1 LRSLNSCR
9 NPRPLYRLLLAALP
23 GLALVPHA
31 SAVDPS
37 RSVSQ
42 YVRDHWGPEKGFPS
56 GPVYSITQTTDGYL
70 WFGTETGVVRFDA
83 LTFRRIQS
91 AHPAHSPFEQS
102 LGPSLGV
109 TADDAGNLWVR
120 LRGPNVLRYREDTF
134 FEPPP
139 ELEPEDSAVTV
150 AARSG
155 SGELIFATRRNGLF
169 ALRESKLARLAVA
182 ALIPNSPVIALAKT
196 LDGDIWLGTRDVGL
210 VRLRNGQATAVTR
223 GLPDLKINCLLADKD
238 GSVWIGTDNGIVR
251 WDGTEITRDGVPPL
265 LRHAKS
271 LAMLQDH
278 DENIWLSTAHGLFRL
293 NVKGL
298 STLSTEL
305 NESVT
310 ALFEDREGNLWA
322 GGDNGVERLRDSVF
336 ASFSVPEGLPSEN
349 NGPVFADD
357 RNRTWFAPES
367 GGLYSLRDG
376 KVSPF
381 TAASLNKD
389 VVYSIAGRPGE
400 LWIGRQRGG
409 LTHLTASGESFT
421 ARTYTTADGLAQNT
435 VFAVSVSRD
444 GTVWAGTLNGGV
456 SRFHDGRFSTITT
469 AGGLASDT
477 VSSILEDSSGTMWF
491 ATPSGLSSAR
501 SVNGSMLWHTY
512 TARDGLP
519 SDNVNCIFEDSS
531 GILWI
536 GTLDGLAF
544 LRSGR
549 IQVASAIEAAL
560 REQIFGIAEDRNGS
574 LWITT
579 ANHVLRVNRHRLLG
593 GPPADGDV
601 RQYELSDGLRSMTG
615 VKRHR
620 SVVADPLGRIW
631 LSMTRGLSVTDP
643 ARLIGLAVPA
653 IVHIQAISA
662 DGSPLVLGDRVRI
675 PPGPLRITLD
685 YSGLTFAIPER
696 TRFRYTLEGFDHGW
710 SQPSAARQA
719 IYTNLGPGQYR
730 FRVKASNLD
739 EVFDGPEASLAF
751 QIAPAFWQTW
761 SVAFAAVILLASA
774 VLAFVR
780 SRMHRLTRQM
790 NLRFEERL
798 AERTRIAQELHDTLL
813 QGFLSASMQLHV
825 AADRL
830 PEDSAAK
837 QALNKV
843 LQLMTRVI
851 AEGRSALQDL
861 RSSSPAQAL
870 NLEHAFSHIQQ
881 ELDVDRGVSFRVVV
895 EGKPRSL
902 HPVLRDEVYR
912 IGREALVNAFRHSR
926 ATSVEVE
933 LEYAENRFRVLV
945 RDNGCGIDPGVIQS
959 GRKGHWGLPGMRER
973 AERIGS
979 SLRVWSGATAG
990 TEVEL
995 SVPGHVAFT
1004 SAVRRRSWIG
1014 FPKAKN

>member
-1 LRSLNSCR
+1 MNSCH
-9 NPRPLYRLLLAALP
+9 NPRPLYSPLAALLAAL
-23 GLALVPHA
+23 AFAPHA
-31 SAVDPS
+31 SAVDPN
-37 RSVSQ
+37 RTVSQ
-42 YVRDHWGPEKGFPS
+42 YIRDYWGPEKGFPS
-56 GPVYSITQTTDGYL
+56 GPVYSIAQTTDGYL
-70 WFGTETGVVRFDA
+70 WFGTETGLVRFDA
-83 LTFRRIQS
+83 LTFQRIQS
-91 AHPAHSPFEQS
+91 AHPAHSAFEQS
-102 LGPSLGV
+102 LGPSLGLA
-109 TADDAGNLWVR
+109 ADDSGSLWVR
-120 LRGPNVLRYREDTF
+120 LRGPTVLRYREDTF

-139 ELEPEDSAVTV
+139 ELAQDVAVTV
-150 AARSG
+150 AARSPT
-155 SGELIFATRRNGLF
+155 GELIFATRRNGLF
-169 ALRESKLARLAVA
+169 ALRESKLSRLAIA
-182 ALIPNSPVIALAKT
+182 TLIPNSPVIALAKT
-196 LDGDIWLGTRDVGL
+196 PDGDIWLGTRDVGL

-223 GLPDLKINCLLADKD
+223 SLPDLKINCLLADKD
-238 GSVWIGTDNGIVR
+238 GTVWIGTDNGIVR
-251 WDGTEITRDGVPPL
+251 WNGTEITRDSVPPL
-265 LRHAKS
+265 LQHARAF
-271 LAMLQDH
+271 AMIQDH
-278 DENIWLSTAHGLFRL
+278 DANIWFGTSHGLCRL
-293 NVKGL
+293 NEKGL
-298 STLSTEL
+298 STLSTEF

-322 GGDNGVERLRDSVF
+322 GGDNGIERLRDSVF
-336 ASFSVPEGLPSEN
+336 ASYSVPEGLPPEN

-357 RNRTWFAPES
+357 RNRIWFAPES

-381 TAASLNKD
+381 TAAGLDKD

-409 LTHLTASGESFT
+409 LTQIVASGESFT

-435 VFAVSVSRD
+435 VFAVSVGRD

-456 SRFHDGRFSTITT
+456 SRFHDRRFSTITT
-469 AGGLASDT
+469 AEGLASDT

-501 SVNGSMLWHTY
+501 SVNGSMLLHTY

-549 IQVASAIEAAL
+549 IQAAAAMEAAL
-560 REQIFGIAEDRNGS
+560 REQIFGIAEDRNGC

-579 ANHVLRVNRHRLLG
+579 ANHVLRVNRHPLLG
-593 GPPADGDV
+593 GPPGEGDV
-601 RQYELSDGLRSMTG
+601 RQYELSDGLRSITG
-615 VKRHR
+615 VKRQR
-620 SVVADPLGRIW
+620 SVVADPHGRIW

-653 IVHIQAISA
+653 IVRIQSISA
-662 DGSPLVLGDRVRI
+662 DGNPLTLRDRVRI
-675 PPGPLRITLD
+675 PPGPQRITLD

-696 TRFRYTLEGFDHGW
+696 TRFRYTLEGFDRGW

-719 IYTNLGPGQYR
+719 VYTNLGPGPYR
-730 FRVKASNLD
+730 FRVKANNLD
-739 EVFDGPEASLAF
+739 EVFDGPEATVAF
-751 QIAPAFWQTW
+751 EIAPAFWQTW
-761 SVAFAAVILLASA
+761 WFAFAAVILLASA
-774 VLAFVR
+774 VLALVR
-780 SRMHRLTRQM
+780 SRMHRLTHQM

-798 AERTRIAQELHDTLL
+798 AERTRIAQDLHDTLL

-837 QALNKV
+837 QPLNRV

-851 AEGRSALQDL
+851 AEGRGALQDL
-861 RSSSPAQAL
+861 RSSSPAQAQD
-870 NLEHAFSHIQQ
+870 LEHAFSHIQQ
-881 ELDVDRGVSFRVVV
+881 ELDVDRSVSFRVVV
-895 EGKPRSL
+895 EGKSRLL
-902 HPVLRDEVYR
+902 HPLLRDEVYR

-926 ATSVEVE
+926 ATNVEVE

-945 RDNGCGIDPGVIQS
+945 RDNGCGIDPVVIQS

-973 AERIGS
+973 AERIGA

-995 SVPGHVAFT
+995 SIPGHVAFT
-1004 SAVRRRSWIG
+1004 SAGRRRSWYR
-1014 FPKAKN
+1014 FSKSQ